1 MSTFLILALALVI
14 SLFGGYVDR
23 PNEDRRGSGGPIFSL
38 KFIRKGEVS
47 RS

>member
-1 MSTFLILALALVI
+1 MSTILILALALVI
-14 SLFGGYVDR
+14 YLFGGYVDR
-23 PNEDRRGSGGPIFSL
+23 PNQDRRGTGGQTFSL